1 MSDAARML
9 LATAHLPGIDTAVL
23 AECIDAADTCAQSCT
38 ACADACL
45 HEYDLRRECVHA
57 CATCADVCETT
68 ARVLSRASTWD
79 LHVVAKLLETCVR
92 ACSSAAAHC
101 EGHAD
106 TAKYCAICAEAC
118 RRCEKA
124 CQQVLIALATL
135 VASVPTSTDGAA
147 GAGEADVLGSG
158 A

>member
-9 LATAHLPGIDTAVL
+9 LASAHLPGIDTAVL

-57 CATCADVCETT
+57 CATGADVCETT

-79 LHVVAKLLETCVR
+79 LSVVTKLLETRVR
-92 ACSSAAAHC
+92 ACSSAAGHC

-106 TAKYCAICAEAC
+106 TAKHCAICAESC

-124 CQQVLIALATL
+124 CQQLLTALAAL
-135 VASVPTSTDGAA
+135 MSALPAPTDGDA
-147 GAGEADVLGSG
+147 GAGEADVLGAG